1 MVQLMILL
9 AVVSILL
16 LQLWYAAVTTD
27 LASEVGSYLLFS
39 PAVNSTTNNTSS
51 LPYAHPSPQHLTDAM
66 IPKKKAKPPLL
77 LESWYPKGNDDAHR
91 QESSSVTAA
100 ANEQA
105 DPNDKGGPST
115 VVFLVHS
122 SMELSSQERRTDI
135 RDAFQT
141 GQSSSTY
148 KMKLV
153 FVIPIDTDQQVPL
166 QQHNNLSTE
175 MEEHHDIFFAPSKKG
190 SGSYLSV
197 IFRYLRDAV
206 SVEAPTWLVW
216 IHNETSKGG
225 AVDFNSVLYQI
236 HPFHPEFPIL
246 MGDIVELGTPYPNL
260 RNRTAFS
267 KSMLQQMWDT
277 YSSPGF
283 MKDSSTNDDSDL
295 QFFQSIL
302 QPPPSS
308 INSTNTTP
316 IRYVHT
322 QFLIQGKISPDTTA
336 VFEHHM
342 TAASSRATQLV
353 KKEDDGSKRTTSIHP
368 ASSANSTRVALK
380 EANLNLQQGMKDL
393 RDRIRTVEKE
403 LRAGME
409 QMNGTMSRVDPL
421 VFEPIPSADKNI
433 TFEPYLLPLPNLT
446 NSKIVFLVMSG
457 QDRLEYR
464 QGIRESWAAEKDN
477 VYFLVG
483 HSSCN
488 LREHSKGFAH
498 CRDEDHGM
506 LMQEQLRFGDLVEIP
521 IPDFY
526 HNLPEKM
533 VQAYHFVLSFLP
545 NVDFMVKIDDDCFA
559 RPSSMER
566 FLEAYNPSANIVLGN
581 IRVGIKPNRQGKW
594 AEHKY
599 QQEFYPPWPLGSS
612 GYALSRTTAQHIVD
626 HSSTL
631 VRYQGED
638 TSLGIWMSELG
649 LEATF
654 VSVPSLVTHRGKNEC
669 RGPKLIVGHKLTP
682 WDLKTC
688 HKAGTQV
695 MYGNIWEQKLLADN
709 ETSL

>member
-1 MVQLMILL
+1 MVQILILL
-9 AVVSILL
+9 GVVSVIL

-27 LASEVGSYLLFS
+27 LAASEVGSYLLLT
-39 PAVNSTTNNTSS
+39 PAVNSTSAATRQEAEG
-51 LPYAHPSPQHLTDAM
+51 LVKPQHLT
-66 IPKKKAKPPLL
+66 PEKKRTSPML
-77 LESWYPKGNDDAHR
+77 LESWYPKGNGDENR
-91 QESSSVTAA
+91 QGSPGLTTA
-100 ANEQA
+100 ANERK
-105 DPNDKGGPST
+105 DDSSDKSGPST
-115 VVFLVHS
+115 VVFLIHS
-122 SMELSSQERRTDI
+122 SMELSSQERRFGI
-135 RDAFQT
+135 RDSFQS
-141 GQSSSTY
+141 GRRNSSLY
-148 KMKLV
+148 YEMKLV
-153 FVIPIDTDQQVPL
+153 FVIPIDEDQQVVVPQ
-166 QQHNNLSTE
+166 QQHTTLSTE
-175 MEEHHDIFFAPSKKG
+175 MGEHNDIFFAPEKSR
-190 SGSYLSV
+190 GSYLSM
-197 IFRYLRDAV
+197 ILRYLRDTV

-216 IHNETSKGG
+216 IFDGE
-225 AVDFNSVLYQI
+225 AVVVDFNSVLYQL
-236 HPFHPEFPIL
+236 HPFQPEYPII

-267 KSMLQQMWDT
+267 KSMLQQMWDA

-283 MKDSSTNDDSDL
+283 MKDSSTKDNSDE

-302 QPPPSS
+302 QPPPVS
-308 INSTNTTP
+308 INSTETTP
-316 IRYVHT
+316 IRYVHN
-322 QFLIQGKISPDTTA
+322 LLSMHEKVSPDA
-336 VFEHHM
+336 AVVFEHHM
-342 TAASSRATQLV
+342 TATSSRATQLV
-353 KKEDDGSKRTTSIHP
+353 KEDDGSKRTTSTYP
-368 ASSANSTRVALK
+368 VSNANATGTGLR
-380 EANLNLQQGMKDL
+380 ETNLNLQQGMKDL

-521 IPDFY
+521 IPEVY

-566 FLEAYNPSANIVLGN
+566 FLEAYDPNANIVLGN

-599 QQEFYPPWPLGSS
+599 HQDIYPPWPLGSS
-612 GYALSRTTAQHIVD
+612 GYALSRTTAQHMVD